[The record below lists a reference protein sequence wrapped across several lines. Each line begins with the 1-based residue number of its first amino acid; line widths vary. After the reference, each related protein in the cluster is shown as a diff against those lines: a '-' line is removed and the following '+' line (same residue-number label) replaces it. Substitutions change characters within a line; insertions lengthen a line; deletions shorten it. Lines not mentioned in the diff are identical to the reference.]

1 MSLRART
8 LQSLRDS
15 FRVKASSPTQP
26 PLQLHLPQP
35 LSCSLL
41 FRNIGFLALLPICFV
56 HSSLKTLYLMF
67 HLTVK
72 LSVASWLSFSST
84 MASFSLPHSL
94 QWDSVSLS
102 KTQFKKAAAFPH
114 TPVSPYPAFSLH
126 YNQLR

>member
-1 MSLRART
+1 MSLCART
-8 LQSLRDS
+8 LQSLHDA
-15 FRVKASSPTQP
+15 FRVKAYSPTQL
-26 PLQLHLPQP
+26 PLQLHLPRP

-41 FRNIGFLALLPICFV
+41 FRNIGFLALLQICLM

-72 LSVASWLSFSST
+72 LSGASWLSFSST

-94 QWDSVSLS
+94 QWYSVTLS
-102 KTQFKKAAAFPH
+102 KTQFKKVATFPH